1 MLDLFD
7 KGQNDMV
14 HSRCFCIKSLVVSA
28 EISSFTSQSG
38 VYLSC
43 TFYYVVCISTAGY
56 SNLSP
61 NFVL

>member
-43 TFYYVVCISTAGY
+43 TF
-56 SNLSP
+56 
-61 NFVL
+61 